1 MIRSTADPSA
11 WPTESDPGRPP
22 PFPFRLLR
30 TGYHSCFYNMALDE
44 ALLESV
50 SRGRSLPVLRFY
62 GWEPRAVSVGYFQ
75 VLEAEVNLEACKS
88 RGIDVIRRIT
98 GGGAVFHQAELTYS
112 IIMPDSHPLAGD
124 SIRESYRSLCAGI
137 IRGLALLGLEAQFA
151 PINDILCGG
160 RKISGNAQTRRSG
173 TILQHG
179 TILLDLDVDLM
190 FELLRIPEE
199 KNRGR
204 LIRDVKERVTSL
216 RTLGLSSG
224 FDEALRCFA
233 EGFRQALSLEFPEEA
248 RSPVYPGGPGADEEV
263 RALELAAG
271 KFASPEWLYKR

>member
-1 MIRSTADPSA
+1 MRKSMEADSGLSLPL
-11 WPTESDPGRPP
+11 
-22 PFPFRLLR
+22 PFRLLR
-30 TGYHSCFYNMALDE
+30 TGYHNCFYNMALDE

-62 GWEPRAVSVGYFQ
+62 GWEPWAVSVGYFQ
-75 VLEAEVNLEACKS
+75 GLEDEVNLEACKA

-98 GGGAVFHQAELTYS
+98 GGGAVFHHAELTYS
-112 IIMPDSHPLAGD
+112 IIMPDSHPLAGE

-137 IRGLALLGLEAQFA
+137 IRGLALLGLESQFE

-160 RKISGNAQTRRSG
+160 RKISGNAQTRRAG

-179 TILLDLDVDLM
+179 TILLDIDVDLM
-190 FELLRIPEE
+190 FELLNIPEE

-216 RTLGLSSG
+216 RNMGVSSG
-224 FDEALRCFA
+224 FGEAVQCFT
-233 EGFRQALSLEFPEEA
+233 EGFRQALSLEFSEEDA
-248 RSPVYPGGPGADEEV
+248 LSPVYPGGPGAAEEG

>member
-1 MIRSTADPSA
+1 MVRKSTKANSGL
-11 WPTESDPGRPP
+11 SP
-22 PFPFRLLR
+22 PFPFWLLM
-30 TGYHSCFYNMALDE
+30 TGHHNCFYNMALDE

-62 GWEPRAVSVGYFQ
+62 GWEPWAVSVGYFQ
-75 VLEAEVNLEACKS
+75 GLEDEVNLEACKA
-88 RGIDVIRRIT
+88 RKIDVIRRIT
-98 GGGAVFHQAELTYS
+98 GGGAVFHHAELTYS

-124 SIRESYRSLCAGI
+124 SIRGSYQSLCAGI
-137 IRGLALLGLEAQFA
+137 IRGLALLGLESQFA

-160 RKISGNAQTRRSG
+160 RKISGNAQTRRTG

-179 TILLDLDVDLM
+179 TILLDIDVDLM

-216 RTLGLSSG
+216 RNLGVSSG
-224 FDEALRCFA
+224 FGEAVRYFA
-233 EGFRQALSLEFPEEA
+233 EGFRQALSLEFSEEA
-248 RSPVYPGGPGADEEV
+248 LSPVYPGGPGAVEEL